1 MEIYYSNNELYVDIN
16 DRINIDLINRL
27 KNKLSIIM
35 ESYGIEKVNLN
46 INSIKY
52 NYQLINGLISD
63 LNTKYDS
70 IFVVK

>member
-52 NYQLINGLISD
+52 NYQLINGLISE

>member
-16 DRINIDLINRL
+16 DRINIDLIKRL